1 MEFALILLVLGV
13 WAYLAFGGLTTS
25 IKCITDASV
34 KRAEAKARGREADA
48 RAEEARTER
57 ARLEHDKPLT

>member
-1 MEFALILLVLGV
+1 MEFALILLGLGL

-25 IKCITDASV
+25 IKYITDASV
-34 KRAEAKARGREADA
+34 KRAEAKA